1 MKNRIVEL
9 DFFRGIAVFL
19 MVIFHG
25 IFDLSYYFGLNID
38 YSRGFWYYEGKLSA
52 LTFICIA
59 GISSYFSRNPRQ
71 RGVKLLLLGMAIT
84 AATYLLDSTN
94 YIKFGILHFLGTSY
108 FLSPHFKRVDSISLI
123 LLASAI
129 IFTGTYFS
137 SLTTQNPFLFPLGI
151 TTPYF
156 SSLDYYPL
164 IPYFG
169 VFLMGVYIGRNFYAQ
184 GNRIL
189 GGIRENFL
197 SLLGRY
203 SLIIYLTHQPVLLLF
218 FNVARKAGI
227 L

>member
-184 GNRIL
+184 GNRIF